1 MIDVVLLV
9 ICLICIIYCCDFPVW
24 LDLQFLVNDKDS
36 MWYGIGLSIIAAYVF
51 YMIQVFIPTHI
62 RKAKYKKLV
71 FAKLEEIASCM
82 GNTISILAG
91 KAYVEG
97 ENIDYVALV
106 EENLEAKSLFSDG
119 ARVNKNYKEMVI
131 IDALWENE
139 EKIHKAVMELIS
151 LNIVREKV
159 IKVLLE
165 IEKLKLRN
173 IAQDLTQNK
182 PGNITTI
189 EQTKGHSYGGA
200 VTYNMPVINK
210 DIVEIIKQYVSVLKS
225 LENMLKTF
233 Y

>member
-1 MIDVVLLV
+1 MIDILLLV
-9 ICLICIIYCCDFPVW
+9 ICVICIIYCCDFPVW
-24 LDLQFLVNDKDS
+24 LDLQFLVNDKNS

-51 YMIQVFIPTHI
+51 YIIQVFILAHI
-62 RKAKYKKLV
+62 RKVKYKHLV
-71 FAKLEEIASCM
+71 FVKLEEIASCM

-91 KAYVEG
+91 KVYAEWKD
-97 ENIDYVALV
+97 IDYVALV
-106 EENLEAKSLFSDG
+106 SENLEAKNIFSDG

-151 LNIVREKV
+151 LNIAQEKI

-173 IAQDLTQNK
+173 SAQDLAQNK

-189 EQTKGHSYGGA
+189 EQTKGNSYGGA
-200 VTYNMPVINK
+200 VTYNMPVINE
-210 DIVEIIKQYVSVLKS
+210 DIVGVTKQYVSVLKS
-225 LENMLKTF
+225 LENLIQAF